1 MRTLTHLVAPWGQ
14 QVAPW
19 GQQVAPWGPL
29 TRTLTRQVVA

>member
-29 TRTLTRQVVA
+29 TRT

>member
-1 MRTLTHLVAPWGQ
+1 MRTLTHL
-14 QVAPW
+14 VAPW